1 MFLVGVKNSF
11 KASHFLRGVDAG
23 ESLPHEHEYV
33 VEWRCCTNTLDE
45 NGFSVDISL
54 MEEALGQLVE
64 QLRGKSLNDLAFFK
78 ERQVTVEN
86 LALYLHKTLF
96 AALERRGFH
105 LDSIREARVKI
116 WESETAWAAYFYS

>member
-1 MFLVGVKNSF
+1 MFQVGVKNSF
-11 KASHFLRGVDAG
+11 KARHYLRGADGG

-33 VEWRCCTNTLDE
+33 VEWRCSTNTLDE

-54 MEEALGQLVE
+54 MEESLGQLVE
-64 QLRGKSLNDLAFFK
+64 QLRGKSLNDLEFFK
-78 ERQVTVEN
+78 EREVTVEN
-86 LALYLHKTLF
+86 LALYLHKALF

-116 WESETAWAAYFYS
+116 WESESAWAAYLYS